1 MKKMW
6 LKIKEKYRPEDVK
19 KRLADIGRVEDDPA
33 DSRRL
38 ILTFHNQSESGV
50 LMAGFRLSEDFIEY
64 LDDFDMVSE
73 DE

>member
-6 LKIKEKYRPEDVK
+6 LNIKKEYRPEDVK
-19 KRLADIGRVEDDPA
+19 QRLADIGRVDSDPA
-33 DSRRL
+33 DPHRM

-64 LDDFDMVSE
+64 FDDFDMIRE
-73 DE
+73 T